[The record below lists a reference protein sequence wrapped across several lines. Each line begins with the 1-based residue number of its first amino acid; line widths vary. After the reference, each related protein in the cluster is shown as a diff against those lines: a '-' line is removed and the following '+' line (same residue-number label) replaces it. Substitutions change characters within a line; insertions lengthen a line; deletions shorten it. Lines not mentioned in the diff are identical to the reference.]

1 RVLTSYCAEISGSS
15 GWMAYRLP
23 KITSEEM
30 NSARL
35 ARRKAGVPR
44 SIRAGALASAGIGLF
59 GLFEGAEGKG
69 GDAGVLDQSRTT
81 QVRQVNDGCCFV
93 YLGAELGDQARGSQ
107 EGAAS
112 GDQVIEQ
119 QHPVTLVQ
127 GVTVAFDMGLAV
139 LGADGLA
146 QALGGQLA
154 GLAKQDQRL
163 VQLVGQYRAQQK
175 APCIDRADMGNR

>member
-1 RVLTSYCAEISGSS
+1 TPCATRIHNSALKLLIKAMPRVSSEVMARPMINGARRPKASDSGPCTSNDRPRVRLLRVQALLACRVLTSYCAEISRSS

-93 YLGAELGDQARGSQ
+93 YLGAEL
-107 EGAAS
+107 
-112 GDQVIEQ
+112 
-119 QHPVTLVQ
+119 
-127 GVTVAFDMGLAV
+127 
-139 LGADGLA
+139 
-146 QALGGQLA
+146 
-154 GLAKQDQRL
+154 
-163 VQLVGQYRAQQK
+163 
-175 APCIDRADMGNR
+175 